1 MCTVGRLDGRPTSP
15 ASCSGGWWVS
25 CCRPS
30 CACCNGSAEAVRAE
44 QAASDERRRIARE
57 VHDVIAHSLSIT
69 LLHLTGARRALQ
81 EDRDVDEAIE
91 ALTDAERL
99 GRQAMADIRQTVG
112 LLDAG
117 PSRVAPE
124 PDIADIPELVA
135 DFVRAGVHVK
145 YDLTGSPEAVS
156 AATGLG
162 LYRITQ
168 ESLANVVK
176 HAPGETAKVRLRVA
190 DDAVVVSIVN
200 GTHRAPRSEP
210 GAGSGLR
217 GMRQRAELLGGSLV
231 AGPDANGMVGAR
243 RVPARDRDSA
253 TACSRAGSP
262 GSRDRDGRQGAPGRR
277 PGIGALGTA
286 TDPAAQGRLHHRGRV
301 RRWLRGARRGG
312 APLPRRRGDGSA
324 DEAGRRDRGDEAAAI
339 DRSTAARAGADH
351 LRRRSS
357 ALRRVARGCRRL
369 HPQGF
374 ARRGTHSRHSD
385 HRRGRCLPRPGGHR
399 AGPRHL
405 PHVRAGPRRQH
416 RPSTI

>member
-1 MCTVGRLDGRPTSP
+1 MKVVKEYLHRRVAVLPYDYPPAIPIASDLGLIAAAIVAVAQRGALIPPGWALIGGLIAMSACLGVMLGLPVPHPRLVPVTLIASTFVGTALLLLDPVPNDVAPFILIVGVAQVAATTGPRVSVSVAVAAVGMIVAAATLGDLEGIPPYLTGVVLGWMVGFVLQTQLRLLQRE
-15 ASCSGGWWVS
+15 
-25 CCRPS
+25 R
-30 CACCNGSAEAVRAE
+30 EAVAGRAE

-231 AGPDANGMVGAR
+231 AGPDANGW
-243 RVPARDRDSA
+243 S
-253 TACSRAGSP
+253 
-262 GSRDRDGRQGAPGRR
+262 
-277 PGIGALGTA
+277 
-286 TDPAAQGRLHHRGRV
+286 
-301 RRWLRGARRGG
+301 
-312 APLPRRRGDGSA
+312 
-324 DEAGRRDRGDEAAAI
+324 
-339 DRSTAARAGADH
+339 
-351 LRRRSS
+351 
-357 ALRRVARGCRRL
+357 
-369 HPQGF
+369 
-374 ARRGTHSRHSD
+374 
-385 HRRGRCLPRPGGHR
+385 
-399 AGPRHL
+399 
-405 PHVRAGPRRQH
+405 VRAEFPLGIEFRNCLLSRGIPGL
-416 RPSTI
+416 S